1 VTIGETVLLVAIALA
16 VFGAGSVV
24 ADAAYAG
31 GERRFV
37 AYLVALLLSLAAVG
51 CLLLAAV

>member
-1 VTIGETVLLVAIALA
+1 MTIGETVLLVAIALA

-51 CLLLAAV
+51 WLLLAAV